1 MKINLNEIL
10 YAFSLGLDAAE
21 YEYLGVTPGHSK
33 RIAAISILTGKA
45 IGLNDNELID
55 IAAYSILHDNA
66 LTEFNQEEIEY
77 MKYNGGRAYSPL
89 DFLIRHCT
97 IGENNTKLLPFR
109 TNNRDV
115 ILLHHENADGSGPFR
130 RISQRTP
137 IKAQIIHLGDMIDT
151 HFNLMDPS
159 QGNYDAIIDYV
170 RSNTGIL
177 FSKEVSDAFCGSFKK
192 KQMKIFNFDNIDSFL
207 RSSIKHYSDEYTPQ
221 EVHNLATLTAR
232 IIDFKSH
239 YTCKHSLGVATKAE
253 IMAIHY
259 NYSQEKTIR
268 YYLAGALHD
277 VGKLMIHNS
286 ILKKPGRLT
295 DEEFLVMK
303 NHAHYTHE
311 ILRNLKGMQD
321 ITTWASHHHEK
332 LNGTG
337 YPLGLSAKALTQ
349 EERLMTCVDI
359 YQALTE
365 ERPYKAGFPHAQT
378 MQMMYDMARRGEI
391 DADIVEEV
399 NAVFRF
405 YRLEDQ
411 ISVTEI
417 LRADPM

>member
-1 MKINLNEIL
+1 MKINLNEVL

-21 YEYLGVTPGHSK
+21 YEFLGTTPGHSK
-33 RIAAISILTGKA
+33 RIAALSIITGKA
-45 IGLNDNELID
+45 IGLTDNELID

-77 MKYNGGRAYSPL
+77 KKYNGGRGYGPL
-89 DFLIRHCT
+89 DFMIRHCT
-97 IGENNTKLLPFR
+97 IGEINTKLLPFR

-130 RISQRTP
+130 RLAQRTP

-151 HFNLMDPS
+151 HFNLLDQS
-159 QGNYDAIIDYV
+159 DSNVNAIISYV
-170 RSNTGIL
+170 RSNTGTL
-177 FSKEVSDAFCGSFKK
+177 FSQEVSNAFCGTFKRK
-192 KQMKIFNFDNIDSFL
+192 HLKYMTFDNIDGFL
-207 RSSIKHYSDEYTPQ
+207 RSSIKHHEDEYTPQ
-221 EVHNLATLTAR
+221 EVHNLATLIAR

-253 IMAIHY
+253 KMAFHY

-286 ILKKPGRLT
+286 ILKKPSKLT
-295 DEEFLVMK
+295 DEEYMVMK
-303 NHAHYTHE
+303 NHAYYTHE
-311 ILRNLKGMQD
+311 ILKGLKNMKD
-321 ITTWASHHHEK
+321 ITDWASHHHEK
-332 LNGTG
+332 LNGEG
-337 YPLGLSAKALTQ
+337 YPFRLNAKQLTQ

-365 ERPYKAGFPHAQT
+365 ERPYKSGFPHQKT
-378 MQMMYDMARRGEI
+378 IQIMQEMVLKGELDGEI
-391 DADIVEEV
+391 VEAV
-399 NAVFRF
+399 NVCFRF
-405 YRLEDQ
+405 YHLSDQ
-411 ISVTEI
+411 PSVTEI
-417 LRADPM
+417 LRADM

>member
-1 MKINLNEIL
+1 MKINLNEVL
-10 YAFSLGLDAAE
+10 YAVSLGLDAAE
-21 YEYLGVTPGHSK
+21 AEYLGVTPGHSK

-45 IGLNDNELID
+45 IGLSDNELID

-77 MKYNGGRAYSPL
+77 MKYNGGRRYSPM

-97 IGENNTKLLPFR
+97 IGEINTKLLPFR

-115 ILLHHENADGSGPFR
+115 ILLHHENADGSGPFHR
-130 RISQRTP
+130 VSGRTP
-137 IKAQIIHLGDMIDT
+137 IKAQIIHLGDIIDT
-151 HFNLMDPS
+151 NFNLMDPS
-159 QGNYDAIIDYV
+159 EANYQNIVNFV
-170 RSNTGIL
+170 RMNTGTL
-177 FSKEVSDAFCGSFKK
+177 FSQEVSDAFCGSFKK
-192 KQMKIFNFDNIDSFL
+192 KQMKVFQFDNIDSFL
-207 RSSIKHYSDEYTPQ
+207 RSSIKHHSDEYTPQ
-221 EVHNLATLTAR
+221 EVHNLATLIAR

-239 YTCKHSLGVATKAE
+239 YTCKHSLGVAKKAE
-253 IMAIHY
+253 YMAIHFNY
-259 NYSQEKTIR
+259 NQEKMIR

-277 VGKLMIHNS
+277 VGKLMIHNA

-295 DEEFLVMK
+295 DEEYLVMK
-303 NHAHYTHE
+303 NHAHYTYE

-332 LNGTG
+332 LDGTG
-337 YPLGLSAKALTQ
+337 YPLGLTAKDLSQ

-365 ERPYKAGFPHAQT
+365 ERPYKEGFPHNQT
-378 MQMMYDMARRGEI
+378 MQIMYDMARKGEI
-391 DADIVEEV
+391 DMDIVEEV

-405 YRLEDQ
+405 YHLEDQ
-411 ISVTEI
+411 VSVTEI
-417 LRADPM
+417 LTAD

>member
-1 MKINLNEIL
+1 MKINLNDVL
-10 YAFSLGLDAAE
+10 YAVSLGLDAAE
-21 YEYLGVTPGHSK
+21 AEYLGVTPGHSK

-45 IGLNDNELID
+45 IGLSDNELID

-77 MKYNGGRAYSPL
+77 MKYNGGRRYSPM

-97 IGENNTKLLPFR
+97 IGEINTKLLPFR

-115 ILLHHENADGSGPFR
+115 ILLHHENADGSGPFHR
-130 RISQRTP
+130 VSGRTP
-137 IKAQIIHLGDMIDT
+137 IKAQIIHLGDIIDT
-151 HFNLMDPS
+151 NFNLMDPS
-159 QGNYDAIIDYV
+159 ETNYQNIVNFV
-170 RSNTGIL
+170 RMNTGTL
-177 FSKEVSDAFCGSFKK
+177 FSQEVSDAFCGTFKK
-192 KQMKIFNFDNIDSFL
+192 KQMKVFQFDNIDSFL
-207 RSSIKHYSDEYTPQ
+207 RSSIKHHSDEYTPQ
-221 EVHNLATLTAR
+221 EVHNLATLIAR

-239 YTCKHSLGVATKAE
+239 YTCKHSLGVAKKAE
-253 IMAIHY
+253 YMAIHY
-259 NYSQEKTIR
+259 NYSQEKMIR

-295 DEEFLVMK
+295 DEEYLVMK
-303 NHAHYTHE
+303 NHAHYTYE

-332 LNGTG
+332 LDGTG
-337 YPLGLSAKALTQ
+337 YPMGLTAKDLSQ

-365 ERPYKAGFPHAQT
+365 ERPYKEGFPHNQT
-378 MQMMYDMARRGEI
+378 MQIMYDMARKGEI
-391 DADIVEEV
+391 DGDIVEEV

-405 YRLEDQ
+405 YHLEDQ
-411 ISVTEI
+411 VSVTEI
-417 LRADPM
+417 LTAD

>member
-1 MKINLNEIL
+1 MKINLNDVL
-10 YAFSLGLDAAE
+10 YAVSLGLDAAE
-21 YEYLGVTPGHSK
+21 AEYLGVTPGHSK

-45 IGLNDNELID
+45 IGLSDNELID

-77 MKYNGGRAYSPL
+77 MKYNGGRRYSPM

-97 IGENNTKLLPFR
+97 IGEINTKLLPFR

-115 ILLHHENADGSGPFR
+115 ILLHHENADGSGPFHR
-130 RISQRTP
+130 VSGRTP
-137 IKAQIIHLGDMIDT
+137 IKAQIIHLGDIIDT
-151 HFNLMDPS
+151 NFNLMDPS
-159 QGNYDAIIDYV
+159 ETNYQNIVNFV
-170 RSNTGIL
+170 RMNTGTL
-177 FSKEVSDAFCGSFKK
+177 FSQEVSDAFCGSFKK
-192 KQMKIFNFDNIDSFL
+192 KQMKVFQFDNIDSFL
-207 RSSIKHYSDEYTPQ
+207 RSSIKHHSDEYTPQ
-221 EVHNLATLTAR
+221 EVHNLATLIAR

-239 YTCKHSLGVATKAE
+239 YTCKHSLGVAKKAE
-253 IMAIHY
+253 YMAIH
-259 NYSQEKTIR
+259 
-268 YYLAGALHD
+268 YLAGALHD

-295 DEEFLVMK
+295 DEEYLVMK
-303 NHAHYTHE
+303 NHAHYTYE

-332 LNGTG
+332 LDGTG
-337 YPLGLSAKALTQ
+337 YPMGLTAKDLSQ

-365 ERPYKAGFPHAQT
+365 ERPYKEGFPHNQT
-378 MQMMYDMARRGEI
+378 MQIMYDMARKGEI
-391 DADIVEEV
+391 DGDIVEEV

-405 YRLEDQ
+405 YHLEDQ
-411 ISVTEI
+411 VSVTEI
-417 LRADPM
+417 LTAD

>member
-1 MKINLNEIL
+1 MKINLNDVL
-10 YAFSLGLDAAE
+10 YAVSLGLDAAE
-21 YEYLGVTPGHSK
+21 AEYLGVTPGHSK

-45 IGLNDNELID
+45 IGLSDNELID

-77 MKYNGGRAYSPL
+77 MKYNGGRRYSPM

-97 IGENNTKLLPFR
+97 IGEINTKLLPFR

-115 ILLHHENADGSGPFR
+115 ILLHHENADGSGPFHR
-130 RISQRTP
+130 VSGRTP
-137 IKAQIIHLGDMIDT
+137 IKAQIIHLGDIIDT
-151 HFNLMDPS
+151 NFNLMDPS
-159 QGNYDAIIDYV
+159 ETNYQNIMNFV
-170 RSNTGIL
+170 RMNTGTL
-177 FSKEVSDAFCGSFKK
+177 FSQEVSDAFCGTFKK
-192 KQMKIFNFDNIDSFL
+192 KQMKVFQFDNIDSFL
-207 RSSIKHYSDEYTPQ
+207 RSSIKHHSDEYTPQ
-221 EVHNLATLTAR
+221 EVHNLATLIAR

-239 YTCKHSLGVATKAE
+239 YTCKHSLGVAKKAE
-253 IMAIHY
+253 YMAIHY
-259 NYSQEKTIR
+259 NYSQEKMIR

-295 DEEFLVMK
+295 DEEYLVMK
-303 NHAHYTHE
+303 NHAHYTYE

-332 LNGTG
+332 LDGTG
-337 YPLGLSAKALTQ
+337 YPMGLTAKDLSQ

-365 ERPYKAGFPHAQT
+365 ERPYKEGFPHNQT
-378 MQMMYDMARRGEI
+378 MQIMYDMARKGEI
-391 DADIVEEV
+391 DGDIVEEV

-405 YRLEDQ
+405 YHLEDQ
-411 ISVTEI
+411 VSVTEI
-417 LRADPM
+417 LTAD

>member
-1 MKINLNEIL
+1 MKINLNDVL
-10 YAFSLGLDAAE
+10 YAVSLGLDAAE
-21 YEYLGVTPGHSK
+21 AEYLGVTPGHSK

-45 IGLNDNELID
+45 IGLSDNELID

-77 MKYNGGRAYSPL
+77 MKYNGGRRYSPM

-97 IGENNTKLLPFR
+97 IGEINTKLLPFR

-115 ILLHHENADGSGPFR
+115 ILLHHENADGSGPFHR
-130 RISQRTP
+130 VSGRTP
-137 IKAQIIHLGDMIDT
+137 IKAQIIHLGDIIDT
-151 HFNLMDPS
+151 NFNLMDPS
-159 QGNYDAIIDYV
+159 ETNYQNIVNFV
-170 RSNTGIL
+170 RMNTGTL
-177 FSKEVSDAFCGSFKK
+177 FSQEVSDAFCGSFKK
-192 KQMKIFNFDNIDSFL
+192 KQMKVFQFDNIDSFL
-207 RSSIKHYSDEYTPQ
+207 RSSIKHHSDEYTPQ
-221 EVHNLATLTAR
+221 EVHNLATLIAR

-239 YTCKHSLGVATKAE
+239 YTCKHSLGVAKKAE
-253 IMAIHY
+253 YMAIHY

-295 DEEFLVMK
+295 DEEYLVMK
-303 NHAHYTHE
+303 NHAHYTYE

-332 LNGTG
+332 LDGTG
-337 YPLGLSAKALTQ
+337 YPMGLTAKDLSQ

-365 ERPYKAGFPHAQT
+365 ERPYKEGFPHNQT
-378 MQMMYDMARRGEI
+378 MQIMYDMARKGEI
-391 DADIVEEV
+391 DGDIVEEV

-405 YRLEDQ
+405 YHLEDQ
-411 ISVTEI
+411 VSVTEI
-417 LRADPM
+417 LTAD

>member
-21 YEYLGVTPGHSK
+21 VEYLGVTPGHSK

-45 IGLNDNELID
+45 AGLTDNELVD

-77 MKYNGGRAYSPL
+77 MRYNNGRRYSQD

-97 IGENNTKLLPFR
+97 IGEINTKLLPFR

-115 ILLHHENADGSGPFR
+115 ILLHHENCDGSGPFHR
-130 RISQRTP
+130 MSNRTP

-151 HFNLMDPS
+151 HFNLLDPS
-159 QGNYDAIIDYV
+159 EANYDAIVDYV
-170 RSNTGIL
+170 RANTGTL
-177 FSKEVSDAFCGSFKK
+177 FSLDVTRAFLEGVKK
-192 KQMKIFNFDNIDSFL
+192 KQMKVFQFSNIDNFL
-207 RSSIKHYSDEYTPQ
+207 RSSIKKHADEYTPQ
-221 EVHNLATLTAR
+221 EVRNLATLIAR

-239 YTCKHSLGVATKAE
+239 YTCKHSLGVAKRAE
-253 IMAIHY
+253 AMAIHF

-277 VGKLMIHNS
+277 VGKLMIHND

-295 DEEFLVMK
+295 DDEYLVMK
-303 NHAHYTHE
+303 NHAHYTYE
-311 ILRNLKGMQD
+311 ILKNLKGMQD
-321 ITTWASHHHEK
+321 ITAWASHHHEK

-337 YPLGLSAKALTQ
+337 YPFGLSSKDLSQ
-349 EERLMTCVDI
+349 EERTMTCVDI
-359 YQALTE
+359 YQALAE
-365 ERPYKAGFPHAQT
+365 ERPYKQGFPHNQV
-378 MQMMYDMARRGEI
+378 MQMMYEMVRKGEL
-391 DADIVEEV
+391 DESIVDEV
-399 NAVFRF
+399 HAVFRF
-405 YRLEDQ
+405 YHLEDQ
-411 ISVTEI
+411 VSVTEI
-417 LRADPM
+417 LVSQ

>member
-1 MKINLNEIL
+1 MKINLNEVL
-10 YAFSLGLDAAE
+10 YAVSLGLDAAE
-21 YEYLGVTPGHSK
+21 AEYLGVTPGHSK

-45 IGLNDNELID
+45 IGLSDNELID

-77 MKYNGGRAYSPL
+77 MKYNGGRRYSPT

-97 IGENNTKLLPFR
+97 IGEINTKLLPFR

-115 ILLHHENADGSGPFR
+115 ILLHHENADGSGPFHR
-130 RISQRTP
+130 VSGRTP
-137 IKAQIIHLGDMIDT
+137 IKAQIIHLGDIIDT
-151 HFNLMDPS
+151 NFNLMDPS
-159 QGNYDAIIDYV
+159 EANYQNIVNFV
-170 RSNTGIL
+170 RMNTGTL
-177 FSKEVSDAFCGSFKK
+177 FSQEVSDAFCGSFKK
-192 KQMKIFNFDNIDSFL
+192 KQMKVFQFDNIDSFL
-207 RSSIKHYSDEYTPQ
+207 RSSIKHHSDEYTPQ
-221 EVHNLATLTAR
+221 EVHNLATLIAR

-239 YTCKHSLGVATKAE
+239 YTCKHSLGVAKKAE
-253 IMAIHY
+253 YMAIHFNY
-259 NYSQEKTIR
+259 NQEKMIR

-277 VGKLMIHNS
+277 VGKLMIHNA

-295 DEEFLVMK
+295 DEEYLVMK
-303 NHAHYTHE
+303 NHAHYTYE

-332 LNGTG
+332 LDGTG
-337 YPLGLSAKALTQ
+337 YPLGLTAKDLSQ

-365 ERPYKAGFPHAQT
+365 ERPYKDGFPHNQT
-378 MQMMYDMARRGEI
+378 MQIMYDMARKGEI
-391 DADIVEEV
+391 DMDIVEEV

-405 YRLEDQ
+405 YHLEDQ
-411 ISVTEI
+411 VSVTEI
-417 LRADPM
+417 LTAD

>member
-1 MKINLNEIL
+1 MKINLNDVL

-21 YEYLGVTPGHSK
+21 NEFLGTTPGHSK
-33 RIAAISILTGKA
+33 RIAALSIITGKA
-45 IGLNDNELID
+45 IGLTDNELID

-77 MKYNGGRAYSPL
+77 KKYNGGRAYGTL
-89 DFLIRHCT
+89 DFMIRHCT
-97 IGENNTKLLPFR
+97 IGEINTKLLPFR

-130 RISQRTP
+130 RLAQRTP

-151 HFNLMDPS
+151 HFNLLDAS
-159 QGNYDAIIDYV
+159 DSNVEAIISYV
-170 RSNTGIL
+170 RANTGTL
-177 FSKEVSDAFCGSFKK
+177 FSHEVSSAFCGTFKK
-192 KQMKIFNFDNIDSFL
+192 KHLKNMAFDSIDSFL
-207 RSSIKHYSDEYTPQ
+207 RSSIKHHEDEYSPQ
-221 EVHNLATLTAR
+221 EVHNLATLIAR

-253 IMAIHY
+253 KMAFHY

-286 ILKKPGRLT
+286 ILKKPSKLT
-295 DEEFLVMK
+295 DEEYMVMK
-303 NHAHYTHE
+303 NHAYYTHE
-311 ILRNLKGMQD
+311 ILKGLKGMKD
-321 ITTWASHHHEK
+321 ITDWASHHHEK
-332 LNGTG
+332 LNGEG
-337 YPLGLSAKALTQ
+337 YPFRLSAKQLTQ

-365 ERPYKAGFPHAQT
+365 ERPYKSGFPHQKT
-378 MQMMYDMARRGEI
+378 INIMQEMVLKGELDGEI
-391 DADIVEEV
+391 VEAV
-399 NAVFRF
+399 NVCFRF
-405 YRLEDQ
+405 YHLSDQ
-411 ISVTEI
+411 PSVTEI
-417 LRADPM
+417 LRAD

>member
-10 YAFSLGLDAAE
+10 YAVSLGLDAAE
-21 YEYLGVTPGHSK
+21 YEYLGCTPGHSK
-33 RIAAISILTGKA
+33 RMAAISILTGKA
-45 IGLNDNELID
+45 IGLSDNELID

-77 MKYNGGRAYSPL
+77 MKYNGGRKYSDN

-97 IGENNTKLLPFR
+97 IGEINTKLLPFR

-115 ILLHHENADGSGPFR
+115 ILLHHENADGSGPFH

-137 IKAQIIHLGDMIDT
+137 IKAQIIHMADMIDT
-151 HFNLMDPS
+151 HFNLIDPS
-159 QGNYDAIIDYV
+159 VENYNAILNYIRV
-170 RSNTGIL
+170 NTGTL
-177 FSKEVSDAFCGSFKK
+177 FSQEVSDAFCNSFKK
-192 KQMKIFNFDNIDSFL
+192 KQMKIFQFDNIDGFL
-207 RSSIKHYSDEYTPQ
+207 RSSIKHHEDEYTPQ
-221 EVHNLATLTAR
+221 EVHNLATLIAR

-239 YTCKHSLGVATKAE
+239 YTCKHSLGVAKKAE
-253 IMAIHY
+253 AMAIHY
-259 NYSQEKTIR
+259 NYPQEKIIR

-295 DEEFLVMK
+295 DEEYMVMK
-303 NHAHYTHE
+303 NHAYYTYE
-311 ILRNLKGMQD
+311 ILKNLKGMQD

-332 LNGTG
+332 LNGQG
-337 YPLGLSAKALTQ
+337 YPFGISGKDLTQ

-365 ERPYKAGFPHAQT
+365 ERPYKKGFPHNQT
-378 MQMMYDMARRGEI
+378 MQMMYEMAKKGEI
-391 DADIVEEV
+391 DAEILDEV

-405 YRLEDQ
+405 AHLEDQ
-411 ISVTEI
+411 VSVTDI
-417 LRADPM
+417 LMSPD